1 MVNLVN
7 STLHLKTLLD
17 YLFDL
22 AFFYSM
28 LFRVLQ
34 SKYRLPMAAAVAL
47 IGHHAILNISFEF
60 LHKTLCLTVPET
72 EVASWSSRRVAPS
85 AGSSCTTIGLF
96 QAKAGAHNLPAQLE
110 ALQGE
115 QDPEGVFPM
124 STPSRG
130 RQLWQILGLYLQQKM
145 SKYLQNS
152 YFYITFL
159 NTKDK

>member
-47 IGHHAILNISFEF
+47 IGLHAIHNISFEF

-72 EVASWSSRRVAPS
+72 EVASWSLRRVAPS
-85 AGSSCTTIGLF
+85 VVSSCTTTGLF
-96 QAKAGAHNLPAQLE
+96 QAKAGAHNLPAQSE
-110 ALQGE
+110 ALQGG

-130 RQLWQILGLYLQQKM
+130 RQLWQILGLYLQQKRL
-145 SKYLQNS
+145 KYLRNS
-152 YFYITFL
+152 YFT
-159 NTKDK
+159 

>member
-1 MVNLVN
+1 MVSLVN

-34 SKYRLPMAAAVAL
+34 SKSRLPMAAVAL

-85 AGSSCTTIGLF
+85 AVSSCTTIGPF
-96 QAKAGAHNLPAQLE
+96 QAKAGAHNLPAQSE
-110 ALQGE
+110 ALWGG

-130 RQLWQILGLYLQQKM
+130 RQLWQILGLYLQQKC
-145 SKYLQNS
+145 
-152 YFYITFL
+152 L
-159 NTKDK
+159 NIYKTHILHNLF

>member
-47 IGHHAILNISFEF
+47 TGHHAILNISFEF

-72 EVASWSSRRVAPS
+72 EVASWSLRRVAPS

-130 RQLWQILGLYLQQKM
+130 RQLWQILGLYLQQK
-145 SKYLQNS
+145 YLNI
-152 YFYITFL
+152 YKIHILHNLF
-159 NTKDK
+159 